1 MQKFTPGILYTEQT
15 LEDGCMN
22 RAWLRF
28 IGAFLIILACGYV
41 LGRLHASFDAIPKT
55 PLQIIPDTRARV
67 PVVSIDDIQQGIMH
81 GTASGH
87 VRIFGENHMVVPDAQ
102 GAFAIPLS
110 SLRRTVEIR
119 VPDDAKFAAS
129 KNGKK
134 YYDITSA
141 AAARLKP
148 ETRVYFRTSE
158 EAERAGYKK

>member
-1 MQKFTPGILYTEQT
+1 MFLAVGI
-15 LEDGCMN
+15 
-22 RAWLRF
+22 
-28 IGAFLIILACGYV
+28 GY
-41 LGRLHASFDAIPKT
+41 LMGRLHESFLKIPKT
-55 PLQIIPDTRARV
+55 ALQIVPDKRARV
-67 PVVSIDDIQQGIMH
+67 PVVNIDDVQQGMIH

-102 GAFAIPLS
+102 GVFVIPLS

-119 VPDDAKFAAS
+119 VPDGARFAAS